1 MISGKEGLDT
11 LVGGAGNDS
20 LNGGTGNDSLSGEAG
35 NDVYLFSAGDG
46 RDSVD
51 NLDVF
56 DAVDTLRFGA
66 SVSESDVLAIRSGNN
81 LLFKIKNSTDQVT
94 IVGHYAANT
103 TLDEVAADR
112 KIDLVEFANGTVW
125 DQAMIQAVVDRANN
139 NHAPTVNSG
148 LPTLKASQ
156 GNLFTYVVPLNT
168 ITDPD
173 VWDSVTYTAKMSNGD
188 PLPSWLS
195 FDSQTRTFSGTPTST
210 NIGSLQFV
218 LWGTDNYGRGA
229 GTYVNLTVSPPNR
242 APVVATALADQSVAE
257 GTAINYTVPTG
268 SFTDPD
274 AGDSLSYTATL
285 SDGMAL
291 PSWLTF
297 NASTRKFTGTVP
309 IGALDSLSVRVTATD
324 QGGLAIQ
331 DVFNIAVTVQNLT
344 LNGTT
349 SAETL
354 TGRSG
359 NDTINGMGGNDTLIG
374 NAGNDRLIG
383 GTGNDTMSGGTGDD
397 TYVVD
402 SATDVVNESANEGKD
417 TVESSLTWTLGA
429 NLENLTLT
437 GTTAISGTGNA
448 LDNVLTGNSAVNTL
462 TGNAGND
469 VLDGQAGADTMK
481 GGAGDDTYYADN
493 ASDVVT
499 ELANEGTDTV
509 ISTLTHTLAVNVE
522 NLRLNATG
530 AINGTGNTLDN
541 VLYAGAGNNTLN
553 GLGGS
558 DAASYLYAGSA
569 VTVSLASTSA
579 QATGGSGSDTL
590 QNIENLTG
598 SSFND
603 TLTGSS
609 VANVLDGGAGNDTLT
624 GGAGNDTYRLGR
636 GSGSDT
642 IVENDATSGNSDLAL
657 FGSDIATDQLWFR
670 QAGNNL
676 EVSVIGTTDKFT
688 LNNWYMGS
696 QYHVEQFKTS
706 DGRVLSDSNV
716 QNLVQAMASFSPP
729 AAGQTTLPANYQS
742 SLNSVIVA
750 NWQ

>member
-1 MISGKEGLDT
+1 M
-11 LVGGAGNDS
+11 
-20 LNGGTGNDSLSGEAG
+20 
-35 NDVYLFSAGDG
+35 
-46 RDSVD
+46 
-51 NLDVF
+51 
-56 DAVDTLRFGA
+56 
-66 SVSESDVLAIRSGNN
+66 
-81 LLFKIKNSTDQVT
+81 
-94 IVGHYAANT
+94 
-103 TLDEVAADR
+103 
-112 KIDLVEFANGTVW
+112 
-125 DQAMIQAVVDRANN
+125 
-139 NHAPTVNSG
+139 
-148 LPTLKASQ
+148 
-156 GNLFTYVVPLNT
+156 
-168 ITDPD
+168 
-173 VWDSVTYTAKMSNGD
+173 
-188 PLPSWLS
+188 
-195 FDSQTRTFSGTPTST
+195 
-210 NIGSLQFV
+210 
-218 LWGTDNYGRGA
+218 
-229 GTYVNLTVSPPNR
+229 
-242 APVVATALADQSVAE
+242 
-257 GTAINYTVPTG
+257 
-268 SFTDPD
+268 
-274 AGDSLSYTATL
+274 
-285 SDGMAL
+285 
-291 PSWLTF
+291 
-297 NASTRKFTGTVP
+297 
-309 IGALDSLSVRVTATD
+309 
-324 QGGLAIQ
+324 
-331 DVFNIAVTVQNLT
+331 
-344 LNGTT
+344 
-349 SAETL
+349 
-354 TGRSG
+354 
-359 NDTINGMGGNDTLIG
+359 
-374 NAGNDRLIG
+374 
-383 GTGNDTMSGGTGDD
+383 
-397 TYVVD
+397 
-402 SATDVVNESANEGKD
+402 
-417 TVESSLTWTLGA
+417 
-429 NLENLTLT
+429 
-437 GTTAISGTGNA
+437 
-448 LDNVLTGNSAVNTL
+448 
-462 TGNAGND
+462 
-469 VLDGQAGADTMK
+469 
-481 GGAGDDTYYADN
+481 
-493 ASDVVT
+493 VT

-558 DAASYLYAGSA
+558 DTASYLYAGSA